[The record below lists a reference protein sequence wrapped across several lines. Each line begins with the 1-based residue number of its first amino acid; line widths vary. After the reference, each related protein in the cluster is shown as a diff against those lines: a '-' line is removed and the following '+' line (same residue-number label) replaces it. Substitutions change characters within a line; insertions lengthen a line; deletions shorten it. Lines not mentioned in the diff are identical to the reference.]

1 MTLKLTCS
9 PEMLGAL
16 TFGNSGPYF
25 QNDYVQAYIV
35 NFEAKHKFL
44 LLGFRFIII
53 LKYLLGIDLM

>member
-1 MTLKLTCS
+1 
-9 PEMLGAL
+9 MLGAL